1 MCLWPRV
8 QGKEPSENSPETI
21 QLIGRN
27 NFALLSST
35 PTLFWLPC
43 TELPTIRPLRY
54 KLSHHIIGLS
64 PTHDAHIIAE
74 RYFAAMATDRL
85 RRRLRSVSPDT
96 LSTLTSSQLCIVGTP
111 LPSLTSQK
119 RDADELRPIWQ
130 QEARDEQGRR
140 RFHGA
145 FTGGWS
151 AGYFNTVGS
160 KEGWTPG
167 SFTSSRKDRAGTRGK
182 ESRVEDFMDEED
194 LEDWK
199 NNQQVKRDTAGGDDG
214 LDQIAGLRTQA
225 NSGGQQGALDS
236 RVGLNSG
243 EGVGYRLLK
252 RMGWKPDQAIGVG
265 PKTANAASSVASSSS
280 VKLEDTYTPRT
291 SRRGLGAKEKPTLA
305 QTLSRQHQPAPTPS
319 SHPLTDTADVW
330 SDGRPLPSNFHLARQ
345 PLPSPPHFEPPPIPE
360 GWQPDPSQLTS
371 LFSRPSPTTKTLSPA
386 SRAALLGEAKLPGPP
401 PNIAAYLSE
410 KARERLTSSSQ
421 LPLPSSSSLPPLTIP
436 RIDPSTAAHALSISS
451 TTPPFPSDPAKRTR
465 YINFLES
472 QCSRSARQLQPPSD
486 MTRSQYAT
494 ELEEFAKIAKIR
506 SMSSTIASR
515 FTKASAGAMEH
526 ELKATSV
533 VGGLRQPLPAST
545 VEEEKPNAVVE
556 VEKELSVA
564 QKAAK
569 IGNFGH
575 LTRKIET
582 WAPERLL
589 CKRFGVPEPAVSR
602 KRKEEERAS
611 HSVQKSDFDDDSDPF
626 YGSTRS
632 SKSKSQAPRADQHW
646 ERNKHHLKSLAAGPT
661 PLSLDAQASSSSSSN
676 TPHLPSG
683 TEDVAQEDAIGM
695 GDDER
700 QGRDTLTYVKPSID
714 VYKAIFASDDEES
727 AEDDDDGR
735 DRAVVRPKMQNP
747 ASGSGVMFQARSKRK
762 DVEDKGENL
771 VASAAMSPTATA
783 QVDKKRK
790 KDKAT
795 KKKSLLT
802 FDLEEDDGDA
812 SPAAAATPKDPSPK
826 VKSKARVRASDLF

>member
-1 MCLWPRV
+1 
-8 QGKEPSENSPETI
+8 
-21 QLIGRN
+21 
-27 NFALLSST
+27 
-35 PTLFWLPC
+35 
-43 TELPTIRPLRY
+43 
-54 KLSHHIIGLS
+54 
-64 PTHDAHIIAE
+64 
-74 RYFAAMATDRL
+74 MATDRL

-111 LPSLTSQK
+111 LPSLTSHK
-119 RDADELRPIWQ
+119 RDADELKPIWQ

-167 SFTSSRKDRAGTRGK
+167 SFTSSRKERAGARAK

-199 NNQQVKRDTAGGDDG
+199 NNQQVKRDTTGGDGG
-214 LDQIAGLRTQA
+214 LDQIAGLRTHA
-225 NSGGQQGALDS
+225 NGGGQDGGYDGS
-236 RVGLNSG
+236 VGLKSG
-243 EGVGYRLLK
+243 EDIGYRLLK

-265 PKTANAASSVASSSS
+265 SKTANAASAVASSSS

-305 QTLSRQHQPAPTPS
+305 QTLSRQHQPAPTSS
-319 SHPLTDTADVW
+319 SHSSTDTADVW

-371 LFSRPSPTTKTLSPA
+371 LSSRPSPTTKTLTPA

-410 KARERLTSSSQ
+410 KARERLTSSSH
-421 LPLPSSSSLPPLTIP
+421 LLLPSSSSLPPLTIP
-436 RIDPSTAAHALSISS
+436 RIDPSTATHALSVSS
-451 TTPPFPSDPAKRTR
+451 TTPPFPSDPAKQSR
-465 YINFLES
+465 YINYLES
-472 QCSRSARQLQPPSD
+472 QCSRSAHQLQPPSH
-486 MTRSQYAT
+486 MTRSQYAM
-494 ELEEFAKIAKIR
+494 ELEEFAKIASIR
-506 SMSSTIASR
+506 PMSSTIASR

-533 VGGLRQPLPAST
+533 VGGLRQPLPSPT
-545 VEEEKPNAVVE
+545 VEEEKPNVVVE

-569 IGNFGH
+569 MGNFGH
-575 LTRKIET
+575 LTRKVET

-602 KRKEEERAS
+602 KRKEEERTS
-611 HSVQKSDFDDDSDPF
+611 SSVQKPDFDDDSDPF
-626 YGSTRS
+626 YGSTKS
-632 SKSKSQAPRADQHW
+632 SKSKTQAPRADQHW

-661 PLSLDAQASSSSSSN
+661 PLALDAQASSSSSN

-683 TEDVAQEDAIGM
+683 TDDVVQEDAIGM

-700 QGRDTLTYVKPSID
+700 QGRDTLTYAKPSID
-714 VYKAIFASDDEES
+714 VYKAIFASDEEES
-727 AEDDDDGR
+727 AEEDDGGR
-735 DRAVVRPKMQNP
+735 ERAVARPKMQNL
-747 ASGSGVMFQARSKRK
+747 ASRSGVVFQARSKRK
-762 DVEDKGENL
+762 DAEDEGDKL
-771 VASAAMSPTATA
+771 AATATISPIA
-783 QVDKKRK
+783 TTQVEKKRK
-790 KDKAT
+790 KDKTT

-826 VKSKARVRASDLF
+826 VKPKARVRASDLF